1 MFEPRCSTCVPSTLR
16 SAACSRWVAL
26 CSAAGRLGAVGEAA
40 LEFLFGA
47 GAAHLLMFGEGGVIT
62 GPVDLESFFLRHF
75 NGQFDREPVGL
86 IQIESVFAGDDF
98 LLDMGGNAVDQFLEL
113 MGPLFERDRELLF
126 LAVELFADDGGPVP
140 EFGVDIAELFDDRI
154 RDFRGE
160 GVVDAELAPF
170 ADRPADQAARTY
182 G

>member
-1 MFEPRCSTCVPSTLR
+1 
-16 SAACSRWVAL
+16 
-26 CSAAGRLGAVGEAA
+26 
-40 LEFLFGA
+40 
-47 GAAHLLMFGEGGVIT
+47 
-62 GPVDLESFFLRHF
+62 
-75 NGQFDREPVGL
+75 
-86 IQIESVFAGDDF
+86 
-98 LLDMGGNAVDQFLEL
+98 MGGNAVDQFLEL

-170 ADRPADQAARTY
+170 ADRPADRRRSTY
-182 G
+182 GLIDLARRDSVAENESRGAPDGQR